1 MSNPLQEAIDR
12 AALQP
17 VPTTRVLIGGQLVAA
32 ATGATFEARSS
43 IDNALLA
50 KLPACGAADV
60 DRAVAAARAAFAK
73 RSWSGMRPK
82 DRKVILRR
90 WSDLV
95 AKEALSL
102 AVLETRDM
110 GMPIGMA
117 QNLDIAFAVDTLSWY
132 AETADK
138 LYDELV
144 TLEDN
149 VTAMISRMPLGVVGA
164 ILPWNAPAMIGAW
177 KMAPAL
183 VAGNSVIVK
192 PSEEASLVMMR
203 IVELAVQA
211 GMPEGVLQIVTGD
224 GGVGRA
230 LAEHQD
236 VDCITFTGSTATGRR
251 VMEAAAASNLKRVSL
266 ELGGKSANLVFA
278 DAPNLSMAADV
289 SVGFMFSNQGQVCE
303 APTRLL
309 VQRSAMGEFTELV
322 LARARKLKIGTP
334 LDLANDLGPIVNRR
348 QYDQIGASIER
359 AASEGTT
366 FAIDGRNATGP
377 AGGCYMGPSVAV
389 EVDPGSD
396 LAQQEVFGPVLCMM
410 GFDTEEQAL
419 SLANGTK
426 YGLGASV
433 WSGSVDRVLR
443 VTQRLVAGNI
453 NVNGGAGPVVE
464 LPFGGFKQSG
474 FGRDRSLHAIEKYSD
489 LKNVI
494 LRTAP
499 A

>member
-1 MSNPLQEAIDR
+1 MDNQLQNAIDR
-12 AALQP
+12 AALKP
-17 VPTTRVLIGGQLVAA
+17 VPTTQVLIGGKLVAA
-32 ATGATFEARSS
+32 VTGATFEARSS

-50 KLPACGAADV
+50 ELPACGAEDV
-60 DRAVAAARAAFAK
+60 DRAVAAARAAVAK

-95 AKEALSL
+95 AKEAFSL

-117 QNLDIAFAVDTLSWY
+117 QNLDLAFAVDTLSWY

-177 KMAPAL
+177 KIAPAL

-203 IVELAVQA
+203 IIELALEA
-211 GMPEGVLQIVTGD
+211 GLPEGVLQIVTG
-224 GGVGRA
+224 GGVVGRA
-230 LAEHQD
+230 LAGHQD

-251 VMEAAAASNLKRVSL
+251 VMEAAASSNLKRVSL

-278 DAPNLSMAADV
+278 DAPNLAMAADV

-303 APTRLL
+303 APSRLL
-309 VQRSAMGEFTELV
+309 VQRGALDEFTELV

-334 LDLANDLGPIVNRR
+334 LDLANDLGPIVNRS
-348 QYDQIGASIER
+348 QYDRIGASIGR

-377 AGGCYMGPSVAV
+377 AGGCYMGPSIAV
-389 EVDPGSD
+389 DVDPRSD
-396 LAQQEVFGPVLCMM
+396 LAQQEIFGPVLCVM
-410 GFDTEEQAL
+410 GFDTEEEAL
-419 SLANGTK
+419 SLANGTN

-433 WSGSVDRVLR
+433 WSGSIDTVLR

-494 LRTAP
+494 LRSTP